1 LCENCP
7 ARNACETSSSSDRV
21 VVFAFL
27 KIDLATDLMK
37 IIDEVSNIREHLDNL
52 LELPDRMIVQ
62 SDMA

>member
-1 LCENCP
+1 
-7 ARNACETSSSSDRV
+7 
-21 VVFAFL
+21 
-27 KIDLATDLMK
+27 MK